1 MEDAVKE
8 QQSAAPISGSAGKSK
23 LRYPLRSSMKP
34 KEEKPSVVDLSNSS
48 SSRRGRAAPNVSKS
62 VGVLDLSKEKSGK
75 PPRRLSIPAKST
87 VTPSPKFVGATPP
100 IYEGRAK
107 KSTNGQGKSD
117 TPLSD
122 ASRSSTRRR
131 FNMLSSSS
139 YWLSQIKLSESAS
152 KHSVSLGFFKLA
164 LEAGCEPLQKMRE
177 ELKSY
182 IRRHNLGE
190 NEEAIKE
197 LLESYNVSENFDQPQ
212 VSETCSHVPDEG
224 TRSSD
229 DEIHRVSPSAG
240 ARRLKPKSLNTDV
253 AQVSSV
259 AKSTKEATPKNN
271 AATRNKSSNKTSSNS
286 RSVSD
291 TGNRKP
297 QTRTQK
303 TTTKPEI
310 VKGKE
315 KTKKQGAK
323 SVDKED
329 QVSPSAAADTVEEEN
344 KENMDAPLTEESSLS
359 GVDFNQ
365 NAGNCSE
372 EELWFLRWEQ
382 DSSWVVIFA
391 NSAIFNGIV
400 FSKGAA
406 GIADCCP
413 Q

>member
-8 QQSAAPISGSAGKSK
+8 QQSAAQVPGSAGKSK
-23 LRYPLRSSMKP
+23 LRYPLRSSIKP
-34 KEEKPSVVDLSNSS
+34 KESPSAVDLSNSS
-48 SSRRGRAAPNVSKS
+48 SSRRGRATPSVSKS
-62 VGVLDLSKEKSGK
+62 VGVLDLSKEKLGK
-75 PPRRLSIPAKST
+75 PPRRLSIPTKST
-87 VTPSPKFVGATPP
+87 VTPSPKFVGTTPP

-107 KSTNGQGKSD
+107 KSANGQGKSD

-131 FNMLSSSS
+131 FNMLSSAS

-152 KHSVSLGFFKLA
+152 NHSVSLGFFKLA
-164 LEAGCEPLQKMRE
+164 LEAGCEPLQKLRD

-197 LLESYNVSENFDQPQ
+197 LLERYNVSENSDQPQ
-212 VSETCSHVPDEG
+212 VSETCSQVPDEG

-240 ARRLKPKSLNTDV
+240 ARRLKPKSLNTEV

-259 AKSTKEATPKNN
+259 AKSSKEATPKNN
-271 AATRNKSSNKTSSNS
+271 AATRSRSSNKNSSNS

-291 TGNRKP
+291 TTGSRKP

-303 TTTKPEI
+303 TTTKQER

-315 KTKKQGAK
+315 KTKRQGAK
-323 SVDKED
+323 SDDKEGKD
-329 QVSPSAAADTVEEEN
+329 QVSPPAAAETVEEEN
-344 KENMDAPLTEESSLS
+344 KENMDAPSTEESNLS
-359 GVDFNQ
+359 GVDVGCCFKLVLFFVWYSIQSLEIHNLYQ
-365 NAGNCSE
+365 NIQ
-372 EELWFLRWEQ
+372 L
-382 DSSWVVIFA
+382 V
-391 NSAIFNGIV
+391 
-400 FSKGAA
+400 
-406 GIADCCP
+406 CCFVNVYYG
-413 Q
+413 